1 MPDRLANA
9 ALEVI
14 RASTRD
20 AHAAL
25 DATLEIARAESG
37 EAEYFRYIG
46 AVLGWLEPL
55 ETALWQGPWPD
66 VVAPG
71 ERRDKSAWIVSDLR
85 ERGLTDAEVAAIP
98 RCESLPPLDSAAARF
113 GAAYVVE
120 GAQLGGRALLKELGP
135 RLAPRRARWLEGYGS
150 ETAARWRAFV
160 AALGAEL
167 PDGTEARVAAESAQ
181 RTFAWVHSWFTLRG
195 VA

>member
-1 MPDRLANA
+1 M
-9 ALEVI
+9 LEVI
-14 RASTRD
+14 RAGTRD

-25 DATLEIARAESG
+25 ESTLEIAKAHSG
-37 EAEYFRYIG
+37 EQEYFRYIG

-55 ETALWQGPWPD
+55 EAELWQGPWPA
-66 VVAPG
+66 VVMPG

-85 ERGLTDAEVAAIP
+85 DRGLTDEQVSAIP
-98 RCESLPPLDSAAARF
+98 RCHGVPPLRSAAERF

-135 RLAPRRARWLEGYGS
+135 RLAPRRVRWLEGYGA
-150 ETAARWRAFV
+150 ETAARWRVFLTALEEELGD
-160 AALGAEL
+160 AA
-167 PDGTEARVAAESAQ
+167 EARVAAETAR
-181 RTFAWVHSWFTLRG
+181 RTFAWVHSWFAARG

>member
-1 MPDRLANA
+1 MLGRQANA

-14 RASTRD
+14 RAGTRD

-25 DATLEIARAESG
+25 EATLEIARADSG
-37 EAEYFRYIG
+37 EHEYFRYIG

-55 ETALWQGPWPD
+55 EAELWQGHWPAI
-66 VVAPG
+66 VTPG

-85 ERGLTDAEVAAIP
+85 DRGLTHAQVSAIP
-98 RCESLPPLDSAAARF
+98 RCPRVPPLGTAAERF

-135 RLAPRRARWLEGYGS
+135 RLAPRGVRWLEGYGAD
-150 ETAARWRAFV
+150 TAARWRVFLSALETS
-160 AALGAEL
+160 LGAE
-167 PDGTEARVAAESAQ
+167 PEARVAAESAR
-181 RTFAWVHSWFTLRG
+181 RTFAWVHAWFAERG